1 MIAHTS
7 GESVTGEADLSAA
20 GALFKALGSPL
31 RLAVV
36 TALDESGPLCVH
48 ELVARVGAPQ
58 PLVSQHLRILRA
70 NDLVRSV
77 RRGKEIEY
85 DIADVH
91 VAHIVADAVRH
102 AAERRRPRSIPPDA
116 RDQYV
121 DRTDPA
127 AGAAS

>member
-1 MIAHTS
+1 MTGWDRMG
-7 GESVTGEADLSAA
+7 GEDELSAA

-48 ELVARVGAPQ
+48 EIVARVGAPQ

-102 AAERRRPRSIPPDA
+102 AAERLGPRPLTSSSRE
-116 RDQYV
+116 QYV
-121 DRTDPA
+121 EPADPA